1 MIVFSNL
8 DSKEPFSI
16 FRDTYNRALENNQKN
31 IEACAISSFNKADKE
46 INTRFVNIKNLDK
59 NTFTFYSNYRSNKAS
74 DFESHN
80 QISMTFF
87 WNEIGSQIRIK
98 AFIKKSDKRKSDTYF
113 LKRNSDKNKL
123 AILSKQSKP
132 IQSYE
137 TLIEQYNTFDKNK
150 DLTVRP
156 EYWGGYDCMPYYF
169 EFWEGHDFRLNKR
182 KEYSLQNSTW
192 ESKFLYP

>member
-8 DSKEPFSI
+8 DSKEPFSL
-16 FRDTYNRALENNQKN
+16 FRDTYNRAFENNQKN
-31 IEACAISSFNKADKE
+31 IEACAISSFNKADQE

-59 NTFTFYSNYRSNKAS
+59 NIFTFYSNYTSNKAS

-80 QISMTFF
+80 QISMIF
-87 WNEIGSQIRIK
+87 WNEISSQIRIK
-98 AFIKKSDKRKSDTYF
+98 AFIKKSDKTKSDAYF

-123 AILSKQSKP
+123 AILSKQSRP
-132 IQSYE
+132 IQSYG

-169 EFWEGHDFRLNKR
+169 EF
-182 KEYSLQNSTW
+182 
-192 ESKFLYP
+192 